1 MEKIEKVR
9 KKIKHIRLEKKLTQ
23 QNLADELGISQKSFM
38 HIEKGKSKLKVEIL
52 LQLAKILDKKV
63 TDFFE

>member
-1 MEKIEKVR
+1 
-9 KKIKHIRLEKKLTQ
+9 
-23 QNLADELGISQKSFM
+23 M

-52 LQLAKILDKKV
+52 LQLAKILGKKV